1 MTFEEHSIVSSERES
16 LFVSEKINAQE
27 KEIVTPHMI
36 LGRRERLHLAN
47 VKARLCT
54 NVTFLVCLLFLT
66 YSNEVLLT
74 ITGDQKNKN
83 AINV

>member
-1 MTFEEHSIVSSERES
+1 MTFEKHSIVSSERES

-27 KEIVTPHMI
+27 KEIVTYDI
-36 LGRRERLHLAN
+36 GSKRKIALAN

>member
-27 KEIVTPHMI
+27 KEIVTPHDI
-36 LGRRERLHLAN
+36 GSKRKIALAN

>member
-36 LGRRERLHLAN
+36 LSKRKIALAN

-83 AINV
+83 AINVQ